1 MAGDT
6 RYHRLPEDNRPS
18 LDSTGEDERLLD
30 PRGDNHDDAPTSP
43 KQKTFKYCFHPT
55 ILLRFVSAVLYLS
68 AAIVFLVSNRH
79 NSIPGSIFAF
89 IAMGRQVWV
98 LLHYLLTRFIRVR
111 VRIELRQSGSS
122 ITTKPKKKL
131 PSWLLLGFVQ
141 VAIDVILAILA
152 LATAI
157 PIPHYDIWY
166 YAYGP
171 VLGGKIVV
179 FIAIGL
185 HFISAADL
193 GQPSRLTLAGK
204 FTFDNKDDD
213 DNEGGSPPRLPIYR
227 DVEATGAGEVGV
239 QSRKSGADSPP
250 VII

>member
-179 FIAIGL
+179 FIAM
-185 HFISAADL
+185 
-193 GQPSRLTLAGK
+193 
-204 FTFDNKDDD
+204 
-213 DNEGGSPPRLPIYR
+213 
-227 DVEATGAGEVGV
+227 
-239 QSRKSGADSPP
+239 
-250 VII
+250 